1 MSCLHLVLVLL
12 TRGRWTICAQ
22 RIHGGI
28 LRSRMASWC
37 IFGFSLRKLSW
48 VMTDADLCAAVT
60 RKLTSRDAFRTYTL
74 HNVFV
79 VTAAML
85 WFIHV
90 WLMLTASDGAMFSPS
105 CLAQK
110 MKNSTSG
117 SVLAMILT
125 HIGKSTRS
133 TASQPKIQS
142 CVHKSLISRWHEVV
156 VIWCYIDN
164 GLSHWY
170 SLMETVRNCLFHG

>member
-1 MSCLHLVLVLL
+1 MCLCCWRETIWAFRFVLA
-12 TRGRWTICAQ
+12 RE

-28 LRSRMASWC
+28 LRSRVVSWC
-37 IFGFSLRKLSW
+37 IFGFSLCKLSW
-48 VMTDADLCAAVT
+48 VMTDADLCAAVW
-60 RKLTSRDAFRTYTL
+60 RKLSSRDAFRTYTL

-85 WFIHV
+85 RFIHV

-105 CLAQK
+105 CLTQN
-110 MKNSTSG
+110 MKNCTSG

-125 HIGKSTRS
+125 DIGKSTGS
-133 TASQPKIQS
+133 TASQPKIQP
-142 CVHKSLISRWHEVV
+142 CVHKSLISGWHEEVV
-156 VIWCYIDN
+156 MWCYIDN

-170 SLMETVRNCLFHG
+170 SLMETVRSCLFHG